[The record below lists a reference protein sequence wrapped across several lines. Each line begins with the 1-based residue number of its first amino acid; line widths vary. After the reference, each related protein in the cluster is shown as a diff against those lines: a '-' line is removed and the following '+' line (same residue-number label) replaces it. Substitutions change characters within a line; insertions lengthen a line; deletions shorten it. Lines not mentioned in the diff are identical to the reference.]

1 MTGRPKISSSESQ
14 TGVEGENVN
23 INCAAVV
30 IPEYKSIVW
39 TYHDSVLEDSKYSSL
54 CIVCILVVHLCIQ
67 SLSRVC
73 ILLILMS
80 ITHDIFCTYAHLVGN
95 NRQHAFTFSRRKVFK
110 KFHENTILLILLSKC
125 NLYFIINKTFIFH
138 VTLNVSPMYVISQIF
153 C

>member
-39 TYHDSVLEDSKYSSL
+39 TYHDSVLEDRKYFSL

-80 ITHDIFCTYAHLVGN
+80 ITHDIFFCIYAHLVGN
-95 NRQHAFTFSRRKVFK
+95 NRQHERARLHFQDDVEKLKIPSEF
-110 KFHENTILLILLSKC
+110 LILSVPYSNEISLIR
-125 NLYFIINKTFIFH
+125 LG
-138 VTLNVSPMYVISQIF
+138 TLVYTGIMLGICGFLI
-153 C
+153 